1 MNDPNAPIKGRG
13 ASWNPQNRF
22 ERLAYVVDEA
32 VQVYGGYGYSKEYPA
47 ERPFR
52 DARITRLY
60 EGTNE
65 INRLII
71 GSRLAVDRWPLAVL
85 APWKRW
91 LRDALATAPKE
102 QEILGYLADIAI
114 ETYAVESAM
123 LRTQKHSDALRDDIT
138 RVYAADAGD
147 RVEHCARQ
155 VAAATGIP
163 PLRLDRPLLDTI
175 AARRRI
181 AVAVVEAGHYPF

>member
-1 MNDPNAPIKGRG
+1 VWIPPEDSNAVLETI
-13 ASWNPQNRF
+13 ASFAVECSINKVWTS
-22 ERLAYVVDEA
+22 ETLAYVVDEA

-71 GSRLAVDRWPLAVL
+71 GRRLAA
-85 APWKRW
+85 KSE
-91 LRDALATAPKE
+91 E

-114 ETYAVESAM
+114 ENYAVESAR
-123 LRTQKHSDALRDDIT
+123 LRTAKRPDALRDDIT
-138 RVYAADAGD
+138 RVYAADAAD
-147 RVEHCARQ
+147 RIEHYQRQ
-155 VAAATGIP
+155 IAAATGAP
-163 PLRLDRPLLDTI
+163 PSQIERPLFDTI

-181 AVAVVEAGHYPF
+181 ALAVIEAGGYRL